1 MVVPSDSVSFA
12 DMDDAA
18 LVAASV
24 AGEREAF
31 DVIVERH
38 RRAVY
43 QVCYRFV
50 NNHEDASDLA
60 QDAFVRAWR
69 GLKNFKGQ
77 AALSTWLYRIAVNVC
92 LNRVSSKTARTA
104 TEAIESVD
112 QFEDVR
118 IEGAQ
123 HAMIREERAAVVRT
137 AIAGLPTKQ
146 RATLIMRTYHDM
158 SHQQIADVLGSSVG
172 AVKANFFHALANLK
186 KIPRK
191 QAMTHLTPDELIDA
205 LDGVL
210 ARSPGASRRRANS
223 AGASSRISSAV
234 LADAKQVERARAVAA
249 VLAAFL

>member
-1 MVVPSDSVSFA
+1 MSNDSALAISPWALTVVTPLSELDDS
-12 DMDDAA
+12 A
-18 LVAASV
+18 LVSAAA
-24 AGEREAF
+24 AGDREAF

-38 RRAVY
+38 RRTVY

-92 LNRVSSKTARTA
+92 LNRVSAKTPVI
-104 TEAIESVD
+104 EPIESTEH
-112 QFEDVR
+112 FEDVR

-123 HAMIREERAAVVRT
+123 HAMIRAERAVAVRK
-137 AIAGLPTKQ
+137 AIASLPEKQ
-146 RATLIMRTYHDM
+146 RATLILRTYHDM

-186 KIPRK
+186 KLLGSEP
-191 QAMTHLTPDELIDA
+191 
-205 LDGVL
+205 
-210 ARSPGASRRRANS
+210 
-223 AGASSRISSAV
+223 
-234 LADAKQVERARAVAA
+234 
-249 VLAAFL
+249 